1 MSHSGFTSPPPPPA
15 PKHTLVIRMNFFDEQ
30 RSLGRVYDKS
40 SGVSEGCR
48 GASGGKL
55 NGDISEKEP
64 CTLRDAR
71 ETFFYKSVSRDKLRG
86 CVIYVEGVIH
96 AHTKITQSPPFFFQ
110 FREKKYGRY
119 DVHKF
124 QPIQFLKSF

>member
-1 MSHSGFTSPPPPPA
+1 MSHSGFTSPLQP

-71 ETFFYKSVSRDKLRG
+71 ETFSTNLSAGISYEDVSFMWK
-86 CVIYVEGVIH
+86 E
-96 AHTKITQSPPFFFQ
+96 
-110 FREKKYGRY
+110 
-119 DVHKF
+119 
-124 QPIQFLKSF
+124 

>member
-1 MSHSGFTSPPPPPA
+1 MSHSGFTSPLQP

-71 ETFFYKSVSRDKLRG
+71 ETFFYKSVSGDKLRG

-96 AHTKITQSPPFFFQ
+96 AHKKNHTIPPFFFSVQ
-110 FREKKYGRY
+110 REEVRA
-119 DVHKF
+119 V
-124 QPIQFLKSF
+124 